1 MKKLT
6 IAILMLFSSYSLA
19 SAEIGVNIG
28 ATASTGVFMATATE
42 TDSGTHGTTSGHD
55 ENNTEDGYLP
65 AAFLS
70 VFIEK
75 TLGDR
80 FMIGASYVPDAI
92 ESETATATRFERTG
106 RANNAGSSVTQS
118 MQVDFTDLST
128 LYAGVKVTDNAYIK
142 VGAMTVDM
150 VTNESLG
157 TGSTY
162 GNASMNGTVI
172 GVGYDNSMDNGLFVR
187 VEANYMQFDG
197 VSLTS
202 SSGSQKMTV
211 DHLDGVSAAVS
222 LAGAKPSVKTLALT
236 EAEARCEASA
246 SAQLYHWLASS
257 ASGLGVGPHAPCLL
271 TKWFHP
277 AKSHRNH

>member
-42 TDSGTHGTTSGHD
+42 LDSGSHGTTTGHD
-55 ENNTEDGYLP
+55 ESNTEDGYLP

-75 TLGDR
+75 SIGDR
-80 FMIGASYVPDAI
+80 IMVGASYVPDAI
-92 ESETATATRFERTG
+92 ESETATADRFERTG
-106 RANNAGSSVTQS
+106 RAGSAGTSVSQS
-118 MQVDFTDLST
+118 IQVDFKDLTT
-128 LYAGVKVTDNAYIK
+128 LYAGLKVTDNAYVK
-142 VGAMTVDM
+142 LGAMTVD
-150 VTNESLG
+150 VDTNETLG

-162 GNASMNGTVI
+162 GNTSLDGTVI
-172 GVGYDNSMDNGLFVR
+172 GVGYDNAMDNGIFIR

-197 VSLTS
+197 ASLTS
-202 SSGSQKMTV
+202 SSGSQKITI

-222 LAGAKPSVKTLALT
+222 LG
-236 EAEARCEASA
+236 
-246 SAQLYHWLASS
+246 
-257 ASGLGVGPHAPCLL
+257 
-271 TKWFHP
+271 
-277 AKSHRNH
+277 KSF